1 MNINLSQNGPYR
13 TIRKIALFSLLL
25 TVPLAIT
32 AAPPPGKGP
41 GSGGGGG
48 GKGDSGGEKI
58 DHKAIQTLPIS
69 LGTSGGWGDDLAN
82 GYCCG
87 GTLGSLIR
95 LSDNSLHI
103 LSNFHVFAADVVAG
117 GNGKIAQPTDPIIQ
131 PGLIDVSCNVNN
143 SQSVALLSSAADPL
157 SGANID
163 AAIAQ
168 IIPGSVKDDGSIL
181 GIGTLS
187 ANTLAAYPGL
197 NVKKSGRTSGL
208 TNSTIDSLNASI
220 SITYENECAG
230 SVRGTARFTGQIVIK
245 NKRGR
250 FLQGGDSGSLLVER
264 VETNPRAVGL
274 LYAGSRTLAIAN
286 PIDDVLTHFGATMVG
301 TTAASSSTQVATSDS
316 TLSKGELSRAIA
328 TQKRVAKLL
337 EAAPH
342 GVGHAVGINGQGRAV
357 IKVFVETAP
366 EKARN
371 ALPRSID
378 GISIQVVETGKIYA
392 Y

>member
-1 MNINLSQNGPYR
+1 MSSLLS
-13 TIRKIALFSLLL
+13 RKSLYHSIKKTALFSLLL
-25 TVPLAIT
+25 IVPLAIT

-48 GKGDSGGEKI
+48 GGGSTV

-69 LGTSGGWGDDLAN
+69 LGTSGGWEDDLAN

-95 LSDNSLHI
+95 LQDNSLHI
-103 LSNFHVFAADVVAG
+103 LSNFHVFASDVVAG
-117 GNGKIAQPTDPIIQ
+117 GNGITAIVGAAPMIQ
-131 PGLIDVSCNVNN
+131 PGLIDVSCNANN
-143 SQSVALLSSAADPL
+143 SQVVAVLSDVADPL

-168 IIPGSVKDDGSIL
+168 IIPGSVNPDGSIL
-181 GIGTLS
+181 EIGTLS
-187 ANTLAAYPGL
+187 ADTLAASPGL

-220 SITYENECAG
+220 SITYEDECAG
-230 SVRGTARFTGQIVIK
+230 SSRGTARFTGQIVIK
-245 NKRGR
+245 NKRGK
-250 FLQGGDSGSLLVER
+250 FLKGGDSGSLLVEDIDID
-264 VETNPRAVGL
+264 PRAVGL
-274 LYAGSRTLAIAN
+274 LYAGSRTIAIAN
-286 PIDDVLTHFGATMVG
+286 PIDDVLTYFGATMVG
-301 TTAASSSTQVATSDS
+301 VSGSTTTSTSTQEPT
-316 TLSKGELSRAIA
+316 TPSKGELSRAIA

-342 GVGHAVGINGQGRAV
+342 GVGHGVGVNGQGRAV

-366 EKARN
+366 EKARTE
-371 ALPRSID
+371 LPKTID

-392 Y
+392 F